1 MNVTTKKPADW
12 TEQNIAD
19 FWDWQSKSISRQ
31 LQYFTSVMAP
41 GIVNFLNAKGLL
53 KGKVLDYGCG
63 AGHLLQQMIK
73 IGHIELYGLDFS
85 EGSIAATQQRTL
97 NAPAIKQLVVTTS
110 LPSPFSNNTFDTITI
125 IETIEHL
132 QDAKLHETFNELYRL
147 LKPGGKL
154 FITTPFNE
162 DLSRHMH
169 FCPFCKTEFHHIQH
183 MQSFT
188 ADSLSVLAVQHH
200 LEVEYCNN
208 INIEKL
214 RLGAVV
220 FFIKSILKNTVT
232 AMGLMEKIAEKKPN
246 LVAIISKPL

>member
-1 MNVTTKKPADW
+1 MNITTKKPADW
-12 TEQNIAD
+12 TEQDIAD
-19 FWDWQSKSISRQ
+19 FWDWQSKSVSRQ
-31 LQYFTSVMAP
+31 HQYFTSVMAP
-41 GIVNFLNAKGLL
+41 GIVIFLKVKGLL

-73 IGHIELYGLDFS
+73 VDHVELYGLDFS
-85 EGSIAATQQRTL
+85 EDSIAVTQQRII
-97 NAPAIKQLVVTTS
+97 NAPAVKQLVVATA
-110 LPSPFSNNTFDTITI
+110 LPSPFSNNTFDTITL

-132 QDAKLHETFNELYRL
+132 QDAKLQETFNELYRL

-154 FITTPFNE
+154 FITTPFSE

-188 ADSLSVLAVQHH
+188 VDGLSALAVQHH
-200 LEVEYCNN
+200 FAVEYCNN

-214 RLGAVV
+214 RLGVV
-220 FFIKSILKNTVT
+220 KFFIKSILKNIVA
-232 AMGLMEKIAEKKPN
+232 AMGLMEKVAEKKPN
-246 LVAIISKPL
+246 LVAILSKPL

>member
-12 TEQNIAD
+12 TEENIAD
-19 FWDWQSKSISRQ
+19 FWDWQSKSVSRQ
-31 LQYFTSVMAP
+31 HQYFTSVMAP
-41 GIVNFLNAKGLL
+41 GIVKYLKTTGLL

-63 AGHLLQQMIK
+63 AGHLLQEMIK
-73 IGHIELYGLDFS
+73 VDHIELYGLDFS
-85 EGSIAATQQRTL
+85 EDSITATQQRTL
-97 NAPAIKQLVVTTS
+97 NAPAVKQLVIANK
-110 LPSPFSNNTFDTITI
+110 LPSPFSNNTFDTITL

-154 FITTPFNE
+154 FVTTPFNE

-183 MQSFT
+183 MQFFT
-188 ADSLSVLAVQHH
+188 VDSLKALAVQHFFA
-200 LEVEYCNN
+200 VDYCHN

-214 RLGAVV
+214 RLGAVKY
-220 FFIKSILKNTVT
+220 FIKSILKNMVT
-232 AMGLMEKIAEKKPN
+232 AIGLMEKVAEKKPN
-246 LVAIISKPL
+246 LLAILSKPL